1 MSFVRSGPR
10 ILIVVSK
17 DESIFKNFLTTH
29 FEHMVLSDQVK
40 TFEDIISVMN
50 HHQTLI
56 YMAKNSNDNIEDFE
70 VAKCTVINDSAQEFL
85 IKCLNSSSSQNVEF
99 VRRAPRIIIMKVLGD
114 VERTVS
120 DIAEDF
126 KASIESAKTVLRD
139 HNEGTVIMF
148 TKGNLNKVL
157 EFSQFFHKAVYTT
170 EHFSETINNLDH
182 HVLKYIN
189 RNTANCDWYN
199 LTITIRDRYE
209 DYKNHYN
216 RLIHALD
223 CIGAGMV
230 LKEGY
235 SEDISRFF
243 STSSVYKVVL
253 YTYMEPLEIKKV
265 LLALEYMENG
275 ERIVDFDLYYKKKKI
290 HWTEVRVGN
299 IKSSEQLS
307 EHYRSELYKSLEPDD
322 VEYIRSIEDYIFAIR

>member
-10 ILIVVSK
+10 ILIVVPK
-17 DESIFKNFLTTH
+17 DEAAFKLFLSTH
-29 FEHMVLSDQVK
+29 FECMVLNSQIK

-56 YMAKNSNDNIEDFE
+56 YTTQRANDKIEDFE
-70 VAKCTVINDSAQEFL
+70 ISKCTVINESAQGFL
-85 IKCLNSSSSQNVEF
+85 MKCLNSTSSENIEF

-114 VERTVS
+114 VERTLM
-120 DIAEDF
+120 DIADDF
-126 KASIESAKTVLRD
+126 KASVEPTKTILRD
-139 HNEGTVIMF
+139 HADGTVILF

-157 EFSQFFHKAVYTT
+157 EFSQLYHQGVYTA

-182 HVLKYIN
+182 HALKYIN
-189 RNTANCDWYN
+189 RNTAHCDWYN
-199 LTITIRDRYE
+199 LTINIRDQYE

-216 RLIHALD
+216 RLIYALD

-235 SEDISRFF
+235 SEDTSRIF
-243 STSSVYKVVL
+243 STTNVYKVIL
-253 YTYMEPLEIKKV
+253 YTYMEPTEIKKV

-290 HWTEVRVGN
+290 HWTDIKVNN
-299 IKSSEQLS
+299 IKSSERLS
-307 EHYRSELYKSLEPDD
+307 EYYRKELYKSLEPDD
-322 VEYIRSIEDYIFAIR
+322 VEYIRSIEDYIFASR